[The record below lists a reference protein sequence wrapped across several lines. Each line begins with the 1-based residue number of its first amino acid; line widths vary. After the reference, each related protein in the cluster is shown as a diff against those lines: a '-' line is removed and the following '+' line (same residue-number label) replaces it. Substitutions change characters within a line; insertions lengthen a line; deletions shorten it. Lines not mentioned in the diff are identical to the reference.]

1 VKKLLSMKIVMLGA
15 GNLATNLAMAFR
27 RGGHEI
33 VQVYSRTQAS
43 AEQLARK
50 TVSEATTRLNRLVH
64 DADLYVLS
72 VRDDAIKT
80 VLDAFPFSEGFLVH
94 TAGSV
99 DMEVLRGYAGNY
111 GVLYPLQTFSKERTI
126 DFSGIPLCLE
136 ANNRESLEFLDRLAS
151 DISGDIRH
159 ISSEQRAHIHVA
171 AVFACN
177 FSNFMLANAEQI
189 LSKEQISFDILAPLI
204 RETMEK
210 ALQGS
215 PAQLQT
221 GPARRGD
228 QQTMER
234 HLNLLARSS
243 KLQNL
248 YSFVSNAI
256 TNDYASAQNSEE

>member
-1 VKKLLSMKIVMLGA
+1 MKIVMLGA
-15 GNLATNLAMAFR
+15 GNLATNLALALR
-27 RGGHEI
+27 KAGHEI

-43 AEQLARK
+43 AEQLARQ
-50 TVSEATTRLNRLVH
+50 TVSEATTRLNRLVQ

-72 VRDDAIKT
+72 VKDDAMKP
-80 VLDAFPFSEGFLVH
+80 VLEAFPVQNGFLVH

-99 DMEVLRGYAGNY
+99 DMEVLSDYSANY
-111 GVLYPLQTFSKERTI
+111 GVLYPLQTFSKERTV
-126 DFSGIPLCLE
+126 DFSHIPLCLE
-136 ANNRESLEFLDRLAS
+136 ANNQQNLEFLEHLAS
-151 DISGDIRH
+151 GLSSDIRH
-159 ISSEQRAHIHVA
+159 ISSVQRAHIHVA

-177 FSNFMLANAEQI
+177 FSNFMLANAEAV
-189 LSKEQISFDILAPLI
+189 LSHQQVSFDILAPLI
-204 RETMEK
+204 RETIEK

-215 PAQLQT
+215 PARAQT

-234 HLNLLARSS
+234 HLNLLAHSP

-256 TNDYASAQNSEE
+256 ANDLASLKNSDE